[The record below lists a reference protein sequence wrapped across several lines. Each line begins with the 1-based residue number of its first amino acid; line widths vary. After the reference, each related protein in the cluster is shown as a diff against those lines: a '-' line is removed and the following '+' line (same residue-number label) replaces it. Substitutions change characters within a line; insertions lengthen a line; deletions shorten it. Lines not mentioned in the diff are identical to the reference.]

1 MEILKMSK
9 SLLDLMPK
17 EERDKALERARKR
30 QEKNRARKGLDVS
43 PEIFTV
49 AKAGIYFGWE
59 AVMAIRRGY
68 TIDPDLDEDGNL
80 FYKKH
85 ILELDE
91 VMVFL
96 EGADKV
102 RYSQLIEQVHAG
114 VVSGSFK
121 SNSQSFDGAL
131 KPFTDRA
138 EVVD

>member
-1 MEILKMSK
+1 MSK

-17 EERDKALERARKR
+17 EERERALDRAKKR
-30 QEKNRARKGLDVS
+30 QEKNRSRKGLDVS
-43 PEIFTV
+43 PEIFMV
-49 AKAGIYFGWE
+49 AKAGIYFGWD

-68 TIDPDLDEDGNL
+68 TIDPDIDENGNL
-80 FYKKH
+80 IYRKN
-85 ILELDE
+85 ILGLDE
-91 VMVFL
+91 VMVIL

-121 SNSQSFDGAL
+121 SNSQSFDGAI

-138 EVVD
+138 EVAD